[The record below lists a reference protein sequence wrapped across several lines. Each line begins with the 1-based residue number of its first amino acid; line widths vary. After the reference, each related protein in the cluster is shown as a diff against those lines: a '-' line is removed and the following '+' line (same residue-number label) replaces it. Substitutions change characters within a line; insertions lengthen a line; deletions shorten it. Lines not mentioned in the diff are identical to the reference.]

1 MKSFLSFILGF
12 LYAVGYSSVSAQT
25 LSSDNFVLK
34 GANGKVTAQLTTS
47 GEGTPALFMYDD
59 NNVVRISIG
68 LYAGGIPSVVLN
80 DDTGKAGAIMRLVN
94 NNGNPVLVLKESGQ
108 DKLIIDKNGVPSKGL
123 STIVILILASLFGF
137 IGGFVAVTILQK
149 RQISQ

>member
-1 MKSFLSFILGF
+1 MKSVLFFAAFTLLFS
-12 LYAVGYSSVSAQT
+12 YHTVSAQT
-25 LSSDNFVLK
+25 LSSNNFVLK

-80 DDTGKAGAIMRLVN
+80 DDTGKASAIMRLVN
-94 NNGNPVLVLKESGQ
+94 NNGNPVLVLKENGQ
-108 DKLIIDKNGVPSKGL
+108 DKLIIDKNGVLSKGL

-137 IGGFVAVTILQK
+137 IGGFVAVTMLQR